1 MRMKQPGE
9 NGNGTR
15 KASFVLYCIGTA
27 IVILVFFGTIFIGW
41 TAKDFEIRDARLDRV
56 ESDVATMQAKL
67 DRIEKSVLKIE
78 AVVVKEE

>member
-9 NGNGTR
+9 NDNGTR
-15 KASFVLYCIGTA
+15 RAGFVLKCVGTA
-27 IVILVFFGTIFIGW
+27 LAIIVFFGTIFIGW